1 MSDDVKKLTHA
12 DIIRATKHFHG
23 FREAKWTVIISGV
36 EYPARPLVL
45 EAAGVTPLD
54 RTNSHQA
61 VRKLKEFGF
70 DVRYEGNSV

>member
-36 EYPARPLVL
+36 EYPARPLVR
-45 EAAGVTPLD
+45 EAAGVSPLD
-54 RTNSHQA
+54 RTNSHQS
-61 VRKLKEFGF
+61 VRKLQDLGF
-70 DVRYEGNSV
+70 EVRYEGKAV

>member
-1 MSDDVKKLTHA
+1 MSDDVKKLTHS

-23 FREAKWTVIISGV
+23 FREAKWTVMISDR

-61 VRKLKEFGF
+61 VRKLKELGF
-70 DVRYEGNSV
+70 EVRYEGKVI